1 MLHTTQTPQGA
12 QNDLSLQQRRLIAE
26 FCKLLGVQLGGVV
39 PVACNDPH
47 LSPRQR
53 QTLQCLLAGDSEK
66 EVANKLQISRHTVHI
81 YVKELYKRYQVSSR
95 SELLAKCLR
104 APQAIAPVQ

>member
-1 MLHTTQTPQGA
+1 MLHTTQTLQGA
-12 QNDLSLQQRRLIAE
+12 QKGSASQLRRLVAE
-26 FCKLLGVQLGGVV
+26 FCKLLGTQMGSIV
-39 PVACNDPH
+39 PTACDDPH

-53 QTLQCLLAGDSEK
+53 QTLQCLLTGDSEK

-95 SELLAKCLR
+95 GELLAKCLR
-104 APQAIAPVQ
+104 SPNA